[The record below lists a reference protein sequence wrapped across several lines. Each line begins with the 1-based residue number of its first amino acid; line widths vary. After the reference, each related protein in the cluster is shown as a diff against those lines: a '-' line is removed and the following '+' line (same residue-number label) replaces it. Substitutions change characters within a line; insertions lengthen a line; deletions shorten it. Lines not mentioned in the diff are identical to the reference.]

1 MIMKSENDRLG
12 DDSKKRHFLH
22 KLTVQI
28 IMPVDLAKER
38 QQQCLEARGE
48 CLDLGKKI
56 SVPQDVMMEELN
68 LHSNRGSRMF
78 QERQKRVEKFTLEGV
93 GKRADN
99 QSKTLCHEATEGP
112 TDRAHCSTKVSPPE
126 RNNLLATLHH
136 TVAKKGSSSILA
148 PGYSGPLKEIPPE
161 KFNFTVIPKS
171 YCSPWEEQSDNE
183 TLLAAINSQLPEPPH
198 KLVPANYR
206 CFNRAPMP
214 FGGTT
219 GSTRTVPLPGFDL
232 VQAYTE
238 PNLTWERMCDRPNF
252 NRIPRGWKA

>member
-1 MIMKSENDRLG
+1 
-12 DDSKKRHFLH
+12 
-22 KLTVQI
+22 
-28 IMPVDLAKER
+28 MPVDLDKER
-38 QQQCLEARGE
+38 QQQCLEARGV

-56 SVPQDVMMEELN
+56 SVPQDVMVEELN

-78 QERQKRVEKFTLEGV
+78 QERQKRVERFTLEGV

-99 QSKTLCHEATEGP
+99 QSGTLCNEATEGL

-126 RNNLLATLHH
+126 RNNLLPTLHH
-136 TVAKKGSSSILA
+136 TVAKKGSSSVLA

-183 TLLAAINSQLPEPPH
+183 TLLATINSQLPEPPH
-198 KLVPANYR
+198 KLGPANYR

-219 GSTRTVPLPGFDL
+219 GNTRTLPLPGFEL
-232 VQAYTE
+232 MQAYTE

-252 NRIPRGWKA
+252 NRTPRGWKA